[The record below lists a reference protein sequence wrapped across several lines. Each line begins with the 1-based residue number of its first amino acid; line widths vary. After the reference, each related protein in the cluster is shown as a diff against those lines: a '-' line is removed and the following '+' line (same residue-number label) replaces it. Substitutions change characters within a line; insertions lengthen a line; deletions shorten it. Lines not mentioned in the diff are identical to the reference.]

1 MLDQPNP
8 YEREADRQ
16 LRALHVESINATIK
30 RIKSVV
36 CQLNT
41 VARDA
46 PDQESYSAT
55 AALQLIASHGERCMR
70 AYQSIAAELSDK
82 EIQS

>member
-1 MLDQPNP
+1 MLDDWNP
-8 YEREADRQ
+8 YEREAERQ

-30 RIKSVV
+30 RIKAVV

-55 AALQLIASHGERCMR
+55 AALQLIASHGERCLR
-70 AYQSIAAELSDK
+70 AHQSMAAEIAADES
-82 EIQS
+82 